1 MKRRD
6 FITSSSLALTLPL
19 FPAWEGYSA
28 DSIIPSEL
36 LAITGEGKNIMI
48 KKTDIAD
55 LKKSLKGTLLLPD
68 DNGYNIARL
77 VRNSIIDKKPALIAQ
92 CIDETDIQKAVNF
105 AREYSLLTAV
115 KCGGHSVSGKG
126 TCDLG
131 IMIDLSPFRGS
142 RLDINNKRI
151 FITGGSWLSELDEAT
166 VPYGL
171 GTTAG
176 TVSHTG
182 VGGLATGGG
191 FGRLGR
197 KYGLTLD
204 NIKSIEIVTADGQ
217 LRYADENEN
226 SDLYWA
232 VRGGGGNFGVV
243 TMFEFQLY
251 PMNREVIG
259 GRITFDF
266 ADVKQLLKFHGE
278 HTLEAP
284 WDIYLDPVV
293 FAPPMGFDNTVYFDV
308 CYSGPHNK
316 AEKALEPLRKAG
328 KILKDEIAA
337 VDYVEIQKS
346 GDDDDP
352 RGRSQY
358 LKGGFTINVTSG
370 LIDAIVDNLEPHPER
385 GSMAFFQHNGGKINT
400 IPTDATAFPHRYAEH
415 NLVTG
420 SFWKQGVD
428 IDPHISWSRRYWK
441 KVAPY
446 TDGFYINDE
455 FMETQEEVN
464 LNFLGNYERLVEIKN
479 KYDPT
484 NLFRLNANIKPSV

>member
-6 FITSSSLALTLPL
+6 FITNSSLAVTALA
-19 FPAWEGYSA
+19 FPAWQGYSA
-28 DSIIPSEL
+28 NSAIPSEL
-36 LAITGEGKNIMI
+36 LAITGDGRNIAL

-55 LKKSLKGTLLLPD
+55 FRKSLKGRVLLHD
-68 DNGYNIARL
+68 DNGYEIARL

-92 CIDETDIQKAVNF
+92 CVDETDIQKAVNF
-105 AREYSLLTAV
+105 AREYNLLTAV

-126 TCDLG
+126 TCDQG
-131 IMIDLSPFRGS
+131 IMIDLSPFRGT
-142 RLDINNKRI
+142 RLDKKNKRI
-151 FITGGSWLSELDEAT
+151 FITGGSWLGELDEAT
-166 VPYGL
+166 VPHGL

-204 NIKSIEIVTADGQ
+204 NIRSIEIVTADGK
-217 LRYADENEN
+217 LRYADANEN
-226 SDLYWA
+226 ADLFWA

-251 PMNREVIG
+251 PMDREVIG

-266 ADVKQLLKFHGE
+266 ADVKQLLRFHAE
-278 HTLEAP
+278 HTLEAS
-284 WDIYLDPVV
+284 WDMYLDPVV

-316 AEKALEPLRKAG
+316 AEKAFEPLRKAG
-328 KILKDEIAA
+328 KILKDEIKAE
-337 VDYVEIQKS
+337 DYIEIQKS

-400 IPTDATAFPHRYAEH
+400 VPADATAFPHRYAEH

-428 IDPHISWSRRYWK
+428 IEPHINWSRRYWK

-455 FMETQEEVN
+455 FMETQQEVN

-484 NLFRLNANIKPSV
+484 NLFRLNANIKPTI